1 MAPRWYRKVWGS
13 LHEPRTV
20 TATMVAVYAL
30 LTTSAVLIL
39 TDRLAHDVATIFAAS
54 FMLIGGIVGMP
65 SAWRGAWWSEG
76 PAAMSALSGLVMLA
90 IIDLQAA
97 VDHARLPG
105 YPLTLTL
112 LVALFFVTRAM
123 RIWPEM
129 WAPGRG
135 PMTPTRE
142 AQIRADTMVAMAED
156 AARAQ
161 RDRATD

>member
-1 MAPRWYRKVWGS
+1 MAPRWYRRMWGS

-20 TATMVAVYAL
+20 TAVMVAIYLL
-30 LTTSAVLIL
+30 LTASALLIL
-39 TDRLAHDVATIFAAS
+39 TDRPAHDVTTIFAAS
-54 FMLIGGIVGMP
+54 FMLIGGLVGVP

-76 PAAMSALSGLVMLA
+76 PAAMSALAGLAMLA
-90 IIDLQAA
+90 VIDLLAA

-112 LVALFFVTRAM
+112 LVALFFVTRAV
-123 RIWPEM
+123 RIWPQM
-129 WAPGRG
+129 YAPGRG

-142 AQIRADTMVAMAED
+142 AEIRADTMVRVAGD